1 MIAKC
6 LMRIFGIF
14 LAVAATSCA
23 SQQAF
28 APEAASAATM
38 AALPYQ
44 LVPGDKLHITVYD
57 EPTLTGDYTIGVNG
71 NLAFP
76 LIGSMPAK
84 GDTPG
89 QLQDKLTAQLANGYL
104 INPRVSV
111 EVTSYRPIYVLG
123 EVNKPGEYE
132 YVPGMTVLAAV
143 AKAEGFTY
151 RAKEK
156 MVFIKRRGSDQEVE
170 VPLKSDTP
178 VNPGDTIR
186 IAERYF

>member
-1 MIAKC
+1 MIASW
-6 LMRIFGIF
+6 LVRIFGLL
-14 LAVAATSCA
+14 LALAATSCA

-28 APEAASAATM
+28 APEPASAAST
-38 AALPYQ
+38 AQPYQ
-44 LVPGDKLHITVYD
+44 LVAGDKLHITVYD
-57 EPTLTGDYTIGVNG
+57 EPTLTGDYTIDVNG

-76 LIGSMPAK
+76 LIGATPAK

-89 QLQDKLTAQLANGYL
+89 QLQHKLTALLANGYL
-104 INPRVSV
+104 VNPRVSV

-123 EVNKPGEYE
+123 EVNKPGEYD

-156 MVFIKRRGSDQEVE
+156 TVFIKRRGTDREVE
-170 VPLKSDTP
+170 VPLRSDTP